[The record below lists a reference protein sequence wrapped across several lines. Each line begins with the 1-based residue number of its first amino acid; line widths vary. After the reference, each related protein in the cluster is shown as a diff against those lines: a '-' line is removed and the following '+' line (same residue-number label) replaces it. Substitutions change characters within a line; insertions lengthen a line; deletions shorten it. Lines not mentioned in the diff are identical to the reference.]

1 MENKSEDMAK
11 FKFVAKY
18 TVSEIMEGDY
28 KELWDRVVKY
38 EEKLTCLQKSVL
50 VVLPQSKKQVAD
62 NTDCLQRYLQEKSAY
77 LFAHNVWERLYELC
91 DRLTDFPDNSSD
103 ARDVEDQLNAFLGKL
118 DDIEFEGLLPDQH
131 ADLNDFYKVV
141 SSISYDLIGVVSNW
155 SLRDI
160 LYSGYEAPGLLDD
173 TMQDVIPMVP
183 SVGRI
188 ENDDTPKRIY

>member
-1 MENKSEDMAK
+1 MAK

>member
-1 MENKSEDMAK
+1 M
-11 FKFVAKY
+11 
-18 TVSEIMEGDY
+18 
-28 KELWDRVVKY
+28 
-38 EEKLTCLQKSVL
+38 
-50 VVLPQSKKQVAD
+50 
-62 NTDCLQRYLQEKSAY
+62 
-77 LFAHNVWERLYELC
+77 
-91 DRLTDFPDNSSD
+91 
-103 ARDVEDQLNAFLGKL
+103 

-160 LYSGYEAPGLLDD
+160 LYSGYEALGLLDD

>member
-50 VVLPQSKKQVAD
+50 VALPQSKKQVAD

-77 LFAHNVWERLYELC
+77 LFAHNVWDRLYELC

-103 ARDVEDQLNAFLGKL
+103 ARDVEDQLNAFLGKM
-118 DDIEFEGLLPDQH
+118 DDIEFEGLLPGQH
-131 ADLNDFYKVV
+131 ADLNEFYKVI
-141 SSISYDLIGVVSNW
+141 SSISDDLIEVVPNC
-155 SLRDI
+155 SLRDM
-160 LYSGYEAPGLLDD
+160 LASGYETPGLLDD
-173 TMQDVIPMVP
+173 IMQDVVPMDP
-183 SVGRI
+183 NVGRI
-188 ENDDTPKRIY
+188 ENDDTLKRI